1 MSLQKSHLWE
11 AFITTLFS
19 SILGALS
26 LIFIKNEW
34 YQILLC
40 AIIAGL
46 GAVIGLLLCHL
57 LFKRNSKGYTKNKT
71 YGNKKINYRLV
82 LKLFQFTSLFIFL
95 FYLLV
100 LFFAGMT
107 LVSNYYMP
115 LLDSLDLKLHR
126 WYIILYL
133 LGYLVGWLL
142 AFGLP
147 IVITGLTLIK
157 IYYPISDY
165 LENKQNA

>member
-1 MSLQKSHLWE
+1 MALKKDNLWE

-19 SILGALS
+19 TILGTLS
-26 LIFIKNEW
+26 LIFIKNEG
-34 YQILLC
+34 YQILLYG
-40 AIIAGL
+40 IIAGL
-46 GAVIGLLLCHL
+46 GAVGGLLLYHF
-57 LFKRNSKGYTKNKT
+57 LFKRNSKNYTKNKI
-71 YGNKKINYRLV
+71 GENKKINYRFV
-82 LKLFQFTSLFIFL
+82 LKLFQFTSLFLFF
-95 FYLLV
+95 FYLLT